1 MYTVLY
7 ILITVQYVHSKHTF
21 KLRVKQKFEF
31 VVGVNSF
38 V

>member
-7 ILITVQYVHSKHTF
+7 IHSKHTF